1 MAVAVE
7 VVVAVVLVTAIVH
20 SSVSLR
26 LGLKNSI
33 GEPLRDCLNLVTH
46 MKGVNSRM
54 VRLAHIDAHAW
65 LQFFMLAAF
74 LLLPRVRV
82 CVCVCAYDGLCDD
95 CFVLWQ

>member
-46 MKGVNSRM
+46 MKGVNSRG

-65 LQFFMLAAF
+65 LQFLC
-74 LLLPRVRV
+74 LRRVSFSRACV
-82 CVCVCAYDGLCDD
+82 CVCVCVCL
-95 CFVLWQ
+95 